1 MSGIVG
7 KNLGRGSGVVTATP
21 VGADTVSGAS
31 IVDDAI
37 DSEHYADG
45 SIDNAHIADD
55 AIDSEHYADGSI
67 DNAHIADDAIDS
79 EHYVDGSIDN
89 AHIADDAIDSEHY
102 ADGSIDNAHIAD
114 DAIDSEHYADGSI
127 DEAHIADNA
136 VTLAKMAGG
145 TDGNIISFDASGD
158 PVAIATG
165 DDGQVLT
172 STGAGSPPAFEDAS
186 GGGFTLGTE
195 QATTSGTSFNFGS
208 IPAGTKIIHI
218 MFDGVGLDGTQDMWV
233 QIGDAGGIE
242 TSSYISSSC
251 DVENSAATRA
261 MNTTSAF
268 GLAVNNA
275 AYILTGTMTLTL
287 KDGTNH
293 DWISSHH
300 MKTSTTTCIVG
311 GGSKSLSAELT
322 QLTILD
328 GGSDNFDAGSINISY
343 L

>member
-7 KNLGRGSGVVTATP
+7 KNLGRGSGIVTATP

-37 DSEHYADG
+37 DSEHYV
-45 SIDNAHIADD
+45 
-55 AIDSEHYADGSI
+55 DGSI

-145 TDGNIISFDASGD
+145 TDGNIISYDASGD

-186 GGGFTLGTE
+186 GGGFTLASE
-195 QATTSGTSFNFGS
+195 QATTSGTGVTFGS
-208 IPAGTKIIHI
+208 IPTGTKLILV
-218 MFDGVGLDGTQDMWV
+218 MFEGVSDDGGGDMQV
-233 QIGDAGGIE
+233 SIGDADGLETAGYVSSCVQTNTDDTALVRSRTNSFVMSMST
-242 TSSYISSSC
+242 TSSI
-251 DVENSAATRA
+251 VNGI
-261 MNTTSAF
+261 MM
-268 GLAVNNA
+268 LA
-275 AYILTGTMTLTL
+275 L
-287 KDGTNH
+287 KDASNFT
-293 DWISSHH
+293 WASSHSH
-300 MKTSTTTCIVG
+300 GITTAIAAAG
-311 GGSKSLSAELT
+311 GGVKSLSAELT
-322 QLTILD
+322 QLNCAV
-328 GGSDNFDAGSINISY
+328 GGADFDAGSINIMY
-343 L
+343 FYYRI